1 MPSGA
6 AVVQPLNLDR
16 AAGVFAAVLTPFD
29 DTGAPDSAALALHSR
44 WLLANGCDGLSILGT
59 TGEGNSLSVDERI
72 ALLERLVSD
81 GIPAQ
86 VLLPGT
92 GCCAVPDT
100 VRLTERAVQ
109 LGVAGVLMLPPF
121 YYKNVSDDGLFGA
134 FAEVIER
141 VGDGRLRV
149 YIYHF
154 PQMTGVPLTPALVE
168 RLLSRYPET
177 IAGMKDSS
185 GDLANMTS
193 AAARFSG
200 FDVFCGSDEA
210 LLPLLR
216 AGGAGCITGVVN
228 VAASLAA
235 QVYAAWREGDP
246 SAERAQAK
254 LSAVREQFLAYP
266 LSAALKEII
275 ARHTGR
281 SRWRFLRPPLVP
293 LSESDAE
300 ALALALNT
308 LGFAPASV
316 P

>member
-1 MPSGA
+1 MR
-6 AVVQPLNLDR
+6 PLNLDR
-16 AAGVFAAVLTPFD
+16 PAGVFAAVLTPFD
-29 DTGAPDSAALALHSR
+29 DTGAPDSATLALHCR

-134 FAEVIER
+134 FARVIER

-149 YIYHF
+149 YLYHF
-154 PQMTGVPLTPALVE
+154 PQMTGVPFTPTLIG
-168 RLLSRYPET
+168 RLLARYPET

-185 GDLANMTS
+185 GDLADMTG
-193 AAARFSG
+193 AAARFPG

-235 QVYAAWREGDP
+235 EVYAAWRRDDAQ

-254 LSAVREQFLAYP
+254 LTAVREQFLAYP

-281 SRWRFLRPPLVP
+281 ARWRLLRPPLVP
-293 LSESDAE
+293 LFESEAK
-300 ALALALNT
+300 ALALALDA
-308 LGFAPASV
+308 LGFTPAPV